1 MSLGHRFPRVG
12 RWLAATRCV
21 CLKSLKGIYNIH
33 IIFKVKEMDA
43 RSKLVLDQGFQ
54 RTLQEVILRTEAL
67 YYEISDGGRPRSIRQ
82 HIPSKAQ
89 LFYLFFQPVKVVN
102 DDSDEE
108 VQREERTNDNKDNKI
123 QIRSKT
129 VVAFWLLVDLGKKR
143 KKIIRIINK
152 TVMRYACVSSRR
164 GQLRKETGANR
175 RLSRVTWPNMRRQAQ
190 TRDKKALL
198 ESGINAHPVNGEPR
212 KRSKAE
218 SFSESSPLLYFP
230 ATRTKSLLKRL
241 L

>member
-1 MSLGHRFPRVG
+1 M
-12 RWLAATRCV
+12 
-21 CLKSLKGIYNIH
+21 
-33 IIFKVKEMDA
+33 
-43 RSKLVLDQGFQ
+43 
-54 RTLQEVILRTEAL
+54 
-67 YYEISDGGRPRSIRQ
+67 
-82 HIPSKAQ
+82 
-89 LFYLFFQPVKVVN
+89 FYLFFQPVKVVN

-164 GQLRKETGANR
+164 GQLRKETGANQK
-175 RLSRVTWPNMRRQAQ
+175 LSRVTWPDIDMRRQAQ

-241 L
+241 LIEDIKFCPLQSAVIVFSSFFAETIGLWDRFVQKDFMPSR